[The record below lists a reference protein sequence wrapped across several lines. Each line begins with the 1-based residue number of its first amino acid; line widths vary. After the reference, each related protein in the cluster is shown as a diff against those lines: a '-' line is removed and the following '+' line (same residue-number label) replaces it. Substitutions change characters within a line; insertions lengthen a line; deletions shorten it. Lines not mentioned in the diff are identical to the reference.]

1 MSIDAFT
8 LAVIHSSLIAVARD
22 MKIMTMR
29 TAYTQ
34 LWKEQGDLSCCLMDS
49 KGDIIAQ
56 DPNGF
61 PIHVTTMPLQLQG
74 MVEKIGQDSLR
85 PGDVLATNDPFIGGT
100 HLPDVLIARP
110 LFYDNELYAYACN
123 RGHWADIGG
132 MGPGSYSPATSDIHQ
147 EGIFIPPV
155 KLFEAGQP
163 NFGVMEM
170 IMSNIRNRTIGNG
183 DLRSQYASCE
193 TAERRL
199 EALIVRYGLET
210 LKNAMSEILVRSEKM
225 TRARIMSFPDGN
237 YHARDCLDG
246 DGKADNK
253 IWVDVEVTIRDS
265 NIMVDLSKSSNQSKG
280 GMNCSHSA
288 AASAVQYAIK
298 SITDPENPPN
308 AGSYKPIIVKTRPGS
323 LVDAKKPGSM
333 IGFGEV
339 CYRVLDATMTAIA
352 EAIGERAIASGSGS
366 TGTAV
371 VAGRKSGGNGEN
383 YFTTIELSSGAY
395 GARASKDGMN
405 AIRYGPGNAGH
416 IPIEADEIENPLF
429 FEAYEILPDTGG
441 AGMYRGGNGFV
452 RSFRVEGEDAQI
464 CLCADRH
471 ETPPPGLFGGK
482 PGAVS
487 KYVLNPGTNRE
498 QKLPSKTAYID
509 LEPGTLVRVQSA
521 GGGGY
526 GDPQKRDPN
535 LIAEDL
541 RNGYISAENALAQ
554 YGYTQKKRGK
564 TSR

>member
-1 MSIDAFT
+1 MSVDAFT
-8 LAVIHSSLIAVARD
+8 LAVVHSSLIAIARD

-34 LWKEQGDLSCCLMDS
+34 LWKEQGDLSCCLMD
-49 KGDIIAQ
+49 GDGEIIAQ

-74 MVEKIGQDSLR
+74 VVEILGRENLC

-110 LFYDNELYAYACN
+110 LFYRGEIYAFACN

-155 KLFEAGQP
+155 KLFEAGKP
-163 NFGVMEM
+163 NPGVLEM
-170 IMSNIRNRTIGNG
+170 IMSNIRNRSIGFG

-199 EALIVRYGLET
+199 DALIERYGFDT
-210 LKNAMSEILVRSEKM
+210 LKAAMAEIIVRSEQM
-225 TRARIMSFPDGN
+225 TRASIAEFPDGD

-246 DGKADNK
+246 DGRTEDK
-253 IWVDVEVTIRDS
+253 IWVDVKVTIRGSD
-265 NIMVDLSKSSNQSKG
+265 IVVDLGDSSDQATG
-280 GMNCSHSA
+280 GMNCSYSA

-308 AGSYKPIIVKTRPGS
+308 AGSYKPITVKTRPGS
-323 LVDAKKPGSM
+323 LVDAQKPSSM
-333 IGFGEV
+333 VGFGDV
-339 CYRVLDATMTAIA
+339 CYRVLDATMTALA
-352 EAIGERAIASGSGS
+352 GAIGDRAIASGSGS

-371 VAGRKSGGNGEN
+371 VAGRQRRSNGDH

-395 GARASKDGMN
+395 GGRATRDGMN

-429 FEAYEILPDTGG
+429 FEAYEIVPDTGG
-441 AGMYRGGNGFV
+441 AGRYRGGNGFV
-452 RSFRVEGEDAQI
+452 RAFRVMSDRAQI

-471 ETPPPGLFGGK
+471 ETPPPGLFGGE
-482 PGAVS
+482 PGATS
-487 KYVLNPGTNRE
+487 RYVLNPGTNNE
-498 QKLPSKTAYID
+498 QVLASKTPYID
-509 LEPGTLVRVQSA
+509 LDANTLVRVQSA

-526 GDPQKRDPN
+526 GDPLERDPAS
-535 LIAEDL
+535 IADDVK
-541 RNGYISAENALAQ
+541 NGYISEEKAVAA
-554 YGYTQKKRGK
+554 YGYKKAARL
-564 TSR
+564 

>member
-1 MSIDAFT
+1 MTVDAFT
-8 LAVIHSSLIAVARD
+8 LAVLHGSLVAIARD
-22 MKIMTMR
+22 TKIMTMR

-34 LWKEQGDLSCCLMDS
+34 LWKEQGDLSCCLMN
-49 KGDIIAQ
+49 GDGEIIAQ

-61 PIHVTTMPLQLQG
+61 PLHVTTMPVQLQG
-74 MVEKIGQDSLR
+74 AVAALGRESLR

-110 LFYDNELYAYACN
+110 IFHQGNLHAYACN

-155 KLFEAGQP
+155 KLFEAGRP
-163 NFGVMEM
+163 NRGVLEM
-170 IMSNIRNRTIGNG
+170 IMSNIRNRSVGLG
-183 DLRSQYASCE
+183 DLRAQYASCE

-199 EALIVRYGLET
+199 DTLIARYGFDT
-210 LKNAMSEILVRSEKM
+210 LKAAMTAIIARAERM
-225 TRARIMSFPDGN
+225 TRARIADFPDGD

-246 DGKADNK
+246 DGRSEDKTWIDVKIAIRGSDIVADL
-253 IWVDVEVTIRDS
+253 TDS
-265 NIMVDLSKSSNQSKG
+265 SDQSSG

-308 AGSYKPIIVKTRPGS
+308 AGSYRPITVRTRPGS
-323 LVDAKKPGSM
+323 LVNARKPGSM
-333 IGFGEV
+333 VGFGEV
-339 CYRVLDATMTAIA
+339 CYRVLDATMAAIA
-352 EAIGERAIASGSGS
+352 GAVGDRGIASGSGS

-371 VAGRKSGGNGEN
+371 IAGRRQRADGGS

-395 GARASKDGMN
+395 GARATRDGLN

-416 IPIEADEIENPLF
+416 IPIEADELENPLF
-429 FEAYEILPDTGG
+429 FEAYEIVPDTGG
-441 AGMYRGGNGFV
+441 AGRFRGGNGFV
-452 RSFRVEGEDAQI
+452 RAFRVEADHAQI

-471 ETPPPGLFGGK
+471 ATPPPGLFGGR
-482 PGAVS
+482 PGTTAR
-487 KYVLNPGTNRE
+487 YVLDPGSDRE
-498 QKLPSKTAYID
+498 RILPSKTPYID
-509 LEPGTLVRVQSA
+509 LEPGTVVHVQSA

-526 GDPQKRDPN
+526 GDPRERDPA
-535 LIAEDL
+535 LIARDL
-541 RNGYISAENALAQ
+541 ENGYITEAGARAA
-554 YGYTQKKRGK
+554 YGHTPAGKR
-564 TSR
+564 

>member
-1 MSIDAFT
+1 MSVDAFT
-8 LAVIHSSLIAVARD
+8 RAVIHSSLIAIARD

-34 LWKEQGDLSCCLMDS
+34 LWKEQGDLSCCLMD
-49 KGDIIAQ
+49 GDGEIIAQ

-74 MVEKIGQDSLR
+74 AVAAIGRESLQ

-110 LFYDNELYAYACN
+110 LFHRGELYAYACN

-155 KLFEAGQP
+155 KLFQAGEP
-163 NFGVMEM
+163 NPGVLEM
-170 IMSNIRNRTIGNG
+170 IMANIRNRSIGFG

-199 EALIVRYGLET
+199 EVLIARYGFDT
-210 LKNAMSEILVRSEKM
+210 LTAAMAEIIARAEQM
-225 TRARIMSFPDGN
+225 TRERIAVFPDGD

-246 DGKADNK
+246 DGRSEDKTWIDVK
-253 IWVDVEVTIRDS
+253 ITIRGSD
-265 NIMVDLSKSSNQSKG
+265 IVADLRGSSDQSSG
-280 GMNCSHSA
+280 GMNCSYSA

-308 AGSYKPIIVKTRPGS
+308 AGSYKPITVKTRPGS
-323 LVDAKKPGSM
+323 LVDAQKPGSM
-333 IGFGEV
+333 VGFGDV
-339 CYRVLDATMTAIA
+339 CYRVLDATMAAIA
-352 EAIGERAIASGSGS
+352 GAIGDRAIASGSGS

-371 VAGRKSGGNGEN
+371 IAGRQQRANGDH

-395 GARASKDGMN
+395 GARATRDGMN

-429 FEAYEILPDTGG
+429 FEAYEIVPDTGG
-441 AGMYRGGNGFV
+441 AGRFRGGNGFV
-452 RSFRVEGEDAQI
+452 RAFRVEAERAQI

-471 ETPPPGLFGGK
+471 DTPPPGLFGGR
-482 PGAVS
+482 PGTTS
-487 KYVLNPGTNRE
+487 RYVLNPGTNRE
-498 QKLPSKTAYID
+498 EVLPSKTPYID

-526 GDPQKRDPN
+526 GDPRERDPA
-535 LIAEDL
+535 LVADDVK
-541 RNGYISAENALAQ
+541 NGYVSEAGAVAE
-554 YGYTQKKRGK
+554 YGFTPKTKR
-564 TSR
+564 

>member
-1 MSIDAFT
+1 MSVDAFT
-8 LAVIHSSLIAVARD
+8 LAVVHSSLIAIARD

-34 LWKEQGDLSCCLMDS
+34 LWKEQGDLSCCLMDAN
-49 KGDIIAQ
+49 GDIIAQ

-74 MVEKIGQDSLR
+74 AVAAVGRENLQ

-110 LFYDNELYAYACN
+110 LFHQGELYAYACN

-155 KLFEAGQP
+155 KLFEAGRP
-163 NFGVMEM
+163 NAGVLEM
-170 IMSNIRNRTIGNG
+170 IMANIRNRSIGFG

-199 EALIVRYGLET
+199 GALIERYGFDT
-210 LKNAMSEILVRSEKM
+210 LTAAMAEIIARAERL
-225 TRARIMSFPDGN
+225 TRARIAEFPDGD

-246 DGKADNK
+246 DGRSEEKT
-253 IWVDVEVTIRDS
+253 WVDVKVTIRGSD
-265 NIMVDLSKSSNQSKG
+265 IVVDLSGSSDQSSG
-280 GMNCSHSA
+280 GMNCSYSA

-308 AGSYKPIIVKTRPGS
+308 AGSYKPIAVKTRPGS
-323 LVDAKKPGSM
+323 LVDAQKPGSM
-333 IGFGEV
+333 IGFGDV
-339 CYRVLDATMTAIA
+339 CYRVLDATMAAIA
-352 EAIGERAIASGSGS
+352 GAIGDRAIASGSGS

-371 VAGRKSGGNGEN
+371 VAGRQRRANGDH

-395 GARASKDGMN
+395 GARATRDGIN

-429 FEAYEILPDTGG
+429 FEAYEIVPDTGG
-441 AGMYRGGNGFV
+441 AGRFRGGNGFV
-452 RSFRVEGEDAQI
+452 RAFRVEADQAQI

-471 ETPPPGLFGGK
+471 ETPPPGLAGGQ
-482 PGAVS
+482 PGATS
-487 KYVLNPGTNRE
+487 RYVLNPGTNRE
-498 QKLPSKTAYID
+498 QILPSKTPYID
-509 LEPGTLVRVQSA
+509 LEPDTLVRVQSA
-521 GGGGY
+521 GGGGF
-526 GDPQKRDPN
+526 GDPRERDPA
-535 LIAEDL
+535 LVADDVK
-541 RNGYISAENALAQ
+541 NGYV
-554 YGYTQKKRGK
+554 
-564 TSR
+564 

>member
-1 MSIDAFT
+1 MSVDAFT
-8 LAVIHSSLIAVARD
+8 LAVVHSSLIAIARD

-34 LWKEQGDLSCCLMDS
+34 LWKEQGDLSCCLMDAN
-49 KGDIIAQ
+49 GDIIAQ

-74 MVEKIGQDSLR
+74 AVEIIGRENLQ

-110 LFYDNELYAYACN
+110 LFYQGELYAYACN

-163 NFGVMEM
+163 NPGVLEM
-170 IMSNIRNRTIGNG
+170 IMSNIRNRSIGFG

-199 EALIVRYGLET
+199 DALIERYGFDT
-210 LKNAMSEILVRSEKM
+210 LTAGMAEIVARAEQM
-225 TRARIMSFPDGN
+225 TRARIAEFPDGD

-246 DGKADNK
+246 DGLSEDK
-253 IWVDVEVTIRDS
+253 IWVDVKVTIRGSD
-265 NIMVDLSKSSNQSKG
+265 IVVDLSDSSDQSSG
-280 GMNCSHSA
+280 GMNCSYSA

-308 AGSYKPIIVKTRPGS
+308 AGSYKPITVKTRAGS
-323 LVDAKKPGSM
+323 LVDAQKPGSM
-333 IGFGEV
+333 IGFGDV
-339 CYRVLDATMTAIA
+339 CYRVLDATMAAIA
-352 EAIGERAIASGSGS
+352 GAIGDRAIASGSGS

-371 VAGRKSGGNGEN
+371 IAGRQQRASGDH
-383 YFTTIELSSGAY
+383 YFTTLELSSGAY
-395 GARASKDGMN
+395 GARATRDGMN

-429 FEAYEILPDTGG
+429 FEAYEIVPDTGG
-441 AGMYRGGNGFV
+441 AGQFRGGNGFV
-452 RSFRVEGEDAQI
+452 RAFRVEAERAQI

-471 ETPPPGLFGGK
+471 DTPPPGLFGGK
-482 PGAVS
+482 PGS
-487 KYVLNPGTNRE
+487 TSRYILNPGTNRE
-498 QKLPSKTAYID
+498 KVLASKTPYIA
-509 LEPGTLVRVQSA
+509 LEPNTLVRVQSA

-526 GDPQKRDPN
+526 GDPHERDPA
-535 LIAEDL
+535 LIVEDL
-541 RNGYISAENALAQ
+541 KNGYITAEGAKAD
-554 YGYTQKKRGK
+554 YGYTSVTKN
-564 TSR
+564 